1 MSEVDK
7 GIKPKKAHPLDK
19 TIQGI
24 LNMFSDDVKLPNT
37 VTFYSKEGASELTHL
52 SMERGVDKEVKG
64 YLVHDGKS
72 IKISVVQSG
81 TFKPFLEIRFGEM
94 FITSMAVNNKK
105 ALDLY
110 LKGLYDKKPPKS
122 KKNDTLVDV

>member
-1 MSEVDK
+1 MSETDK
-7 GIKPKKAHPLDK
+7 VKAKKAHPLDK

-37 VTFYSKEGASELTHL
+37 VGFVAKEGVSELTYL
-52 SMERGVDKEVKG
+52 IMERGVDKEVKG
-64 YLVHDGKS
+64 YLIHDKKK
-72 IKISVVQSG
+72 INISVVQSG

-110 LKGLYDKKPPKS
+110 LKGLYDKKVPKS
-122 KKNDTLVDV
+122 KKHDTQMDD